1 MENENKHE
9 KFTRLAEARTSK
21 VLETIDLIGNLSN
34 KSSYAYTEEEVELIF
49 NAIRKAC
56 DNNEARFKT
65 ERSKKRRKFTLGK

>member
-1 MENENKHE
+1 MENENRHE

>member
-34 KSSYAYTEEEVELIF
+34 KSSYAYTGEEVELIF

-56 DNNEARFKT
+56 DNNEAKFKT